1 MLVFSFRGI
10 PADVWRARYGTRP
23 TQPTR
28 RPEPVST
35 EPVRAGTA
43 AVVHA
48 GLARAA

>member
-10 PADVWRARYGTRP
+10 PAEVWRARYCKRTAGPARP
-23 TQPTR
+23 ANV
-28 RPEPVST
+28 E
-35 EPVRAGTA
+35 TA